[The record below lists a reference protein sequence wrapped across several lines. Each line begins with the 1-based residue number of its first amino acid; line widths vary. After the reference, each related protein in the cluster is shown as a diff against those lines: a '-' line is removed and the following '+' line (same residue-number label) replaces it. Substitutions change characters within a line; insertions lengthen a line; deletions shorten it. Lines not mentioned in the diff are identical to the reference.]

1 MDDSPGQ
8 GKRAVLTH
16 FSFCK
21 MLVLMLVT
29 VALADQQTMFLCSKA
44 DCAGCEAEML
54 AFFVYRPDGS
64 FADHTL
70 SGQLSANPFTDLT
83 FAQQG
88 AVLSVVALNGAAEA
102 GRVPCGFGLCCATP
116 TLQVSAELLPIGAV
130 LFIGT
135 VFQGNETAN
144 ETTTEP
150 PATNETTTEPPATNA
165 TETSTTTAPATNA
178 TAPPTTAPAE
188 TNATTA
194 PQTTVPATTT
204 GAAAGNTTA
213 AAGTTPLATTT
224 APETTTTPQQP
235 PAGGLTSGQVAGIV
249 IGVLL
254 GVTGVVVLVIIVLRR
269 RRKSYAKL

>member
-1 MDDSPGQ
+1 MLVNG
-8 GKRAVLTH
+8 RFARAREAAAVLTH

-21 MLVLMLVT
+21 MLFLMLVT

-44 DCAGCEAEML
+44 DCAGCEAETL

-88 AVLSVVALNGAAEA
+88 AVLSVVALNGATEA

-130 LFIGT
+130 LFTGT
-135 VFQGNETAN
+135 VFQGNETA
-144 ETTTEP
+144 
-150 PATNETTTEPPATNA
+150 NETTTEPPATNA

-178 TAPPTTAPAE
+178 TVPPTTAPAE